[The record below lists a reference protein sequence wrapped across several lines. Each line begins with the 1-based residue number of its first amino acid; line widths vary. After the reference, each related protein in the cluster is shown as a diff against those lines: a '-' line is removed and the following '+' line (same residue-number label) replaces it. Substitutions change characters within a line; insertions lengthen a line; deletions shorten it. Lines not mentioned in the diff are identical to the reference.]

1 MKELCSFCVRVDALN
16 SDRMVLNVLSQWVNG
31 NAPFPSDW
39 EVGGLKPALADL
51 SQTAGW
57 AKLWWLLYMNGPCY
71 LHSNHT
77 PHARHPLVVVDLPP
91 TRVPSTGASARLKFG
106 ICICS
111 PANYSQLCVYN
122 AASSLRDCVLTVVDI
137 PPVFRAPFEL
147 RRICKVSYLGSYA
160 LEIFIPCI
168 RKTSYPESIGF
179 IWISPAL
186 RILSIVLFNGVGHD
200 DFILCAVSFASRT
213 PAHSKKPVLL
223 WVVRHQL
230 LERTLLRSHV
240 RQDQVTWGMPPSA

>member
-1 MKELCSFCVRVDALN
+1 MSSIAAWHDLPFTPSQRV
-16 SDRMVLNVLSQWVNG
+16 
-31 NAPFPSDW
+31 
-39 EVGGLKPALADL
+39 ADL
-51 SQTAGW
+51 EPRGALEPRQREQERTGI
-57 AKLWWLLYMNGPCY
+57 LYMDDSY
-71 LHSNHT
+71 RLHSNHT

-122 AASSLRDCVLTVVDI
+122 AVSSLRDCVLTVVDI

-179 IWISPAL
+179 I
-186 RILSIVLFNGVGHD
+186 
-200 DFILCAVSFASRT
+200 
-213 PAHSKKPVLL
+213 
-223 WVVRHQL
+223 
-230 LERTLLRSHV
+230 
-240 RQDQVTWGMPPSA
+240 

>member
-1 MKELCSFCVRVDALN
+1 
-16 SDRMVLNVLSQWVNG
+16 
-31 NAPFPSDW
+31 
-39 EVGGLKPALADL
+39 
-51 SQTAGW
+51 
-57 AKLWWLLYMNGPCY
+57 MNGPCY

-122 AASSLRDCVLTVVDI
+122 AVSSLRDCVLTVVDI

-160 LEIFIPCI
+160 LENFIPCI

-179 IWISPAL
+179 I
-186 RILSIVLFNGVGHD
+186 
-200 DFILCAVSFASRT
+200 
-213 PAHSKKPVLL
+213 
-223 WVVRHQL
+223 
-230 LERTLLRSHV
+230 
-240 RQDQVTWGMPPSA
+240 